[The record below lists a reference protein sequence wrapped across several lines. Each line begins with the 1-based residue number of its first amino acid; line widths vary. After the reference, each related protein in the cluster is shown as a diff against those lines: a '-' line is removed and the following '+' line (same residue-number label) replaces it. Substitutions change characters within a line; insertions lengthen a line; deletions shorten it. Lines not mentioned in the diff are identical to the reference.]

1 MDRFKQYLQQNAD
14 ELGDEEPQEQLW
26 NKISGQLTVDRKRG
40 IMRQILNYAVAAS
53 VIGLIVAGAYF
64 GLNQN
69 SNKESVAQQKSNSK
83 DSISKKVPI
92 EIIPERPIIAATKI
106 TVPQKIKKDFTETK
120 KENSTQYVMA
130 SVENSFITLISLQK
144 EKVNRTPVFAE
155 DPAYFNDFYSQL
167 QQMDQDEK
175 EVKEDIAK
183 IGLTNEMLSRLIN
196 MYKQK
201 LSVLEKLQTE
211 INKTNTRYKQSKN
224 PNEVQKNYFLQL

>member
-69 SNKESVAQQKSNSK
+69 SNKKSVAQQKSNSK

-106 TVPQKIKKDFTETK
+106 TVPQKIKKDFTEVK
-120 KENSTQYVMA
+120 KENSTEYVMA

>member
-53 VIGLIVAGAYF
+53 VIGLIFAGAYF